1 MTFNPFTAAKLQ
13 QKVELTP
20 VDTSISDIRRLAGLD
35 NGVYDNA
42 VHSRKGV
49 QSHLA
54 ADLRRIERERNI
66 KPGTQ
71 EWFRLWFAKP
81 TLTGERPYDES
92 Q

>member
-1 MTFNPFTAAKLQ
+1 MMFDPYTAAKLQ
-13 QKVELTP
+13 QKAQLTP
-20 VDTSISDIRRLAGLD
+20 VDTSLADIKRLAGL
-35 NGVYDNA
+35 GASVYDNA
-42 VHSRKGV
+42 VHSRQGV
-49 QSHLA
+49 QADLA
-54 ADLRRIERERNI
+54 ADLRRIERERGI

>member
-1 MTFNPFTAAKLQ
+1 MTFDPFTAAKLQ
-13 QKVELTP
+13 RKVELTP
-20 VDTSISDIRRLAGLD
+20 VDTTVDDVRRLAGLGHGAPNQGPKID
-35 NGVYDNA
+35 
-42 VHSRKGV
+42 
-49 QSHLA
+49 QT

>member
-1 MTFNPFTAAKLQ
+1 MTFDPYTATKLQ
-13 QKVELTP
+13 QKAQLTP
-20 VDTSISDIRRLAGLD
+20 VDTSLADIKRLAGLD
-35 NGVYDNA
+35 QIVSGDNCQGI
-42 VHSRKGV
+42 KPD
-49 QSHLA
+49 LA
-54 ADLRRIERERNI
+54 TDLRRIERERNI